1 MIDKSIAALGSG
13 LIHDANEVASIA
25 RGARL
30 DFKKT
35 YGNEY
40 ESKGSSIH
48 YIAQACSKRFQ
59 KLSLQL
65 QRPYGCALVLGG
77 VISSV
82 PELYVIN
89 PSGGII
95 CRKHVAFGINS
106 ESIRKK
112 LKMKFNDGDCGEG
125 CDSLEEGI
133 KLAAALLH
141 EAKESMGAKGGDEL
155 GDSGSQYDIEIKFV
169 NEEGTFVVEG
179 EEIERLVSE
188 SRAESRR

>member
-1 MIDKSIAALGSG
+1 
-13 LIHDANEVASIA
+13 
-25 RGARL
+25 
-30 DFKKT
+30 
-35 YGNEY
+35 
-40 ESKGSSIH
+40 
-48 YIAQACSKRFQ
+48 
-59 KLSLQL
+59 
-65 QRPYGCALVLGG
+65 
-77 VISSV
+77 
-82 PELYVIN
+82 
-89 PSGGII
+89 
-95 CRKHVAFGINS
+95 
-106 ESIRKK
+106 
-112 LKMKFNDGDCGEG
+112 MKFNDGDCGEG